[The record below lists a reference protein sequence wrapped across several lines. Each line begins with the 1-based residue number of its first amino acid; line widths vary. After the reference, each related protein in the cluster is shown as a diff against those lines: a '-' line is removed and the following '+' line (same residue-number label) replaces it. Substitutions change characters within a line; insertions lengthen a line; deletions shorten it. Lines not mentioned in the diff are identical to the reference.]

1 MEAYSVN
8 CSSISFLYQVKGKD
22 MLLSHVLHV
31 GQWEDT
37 SVELT
42 MSCGARKQMMT
53 RIKTTRKKT
62 YMQVCK
68 NIVNK
73 SKRIAHRN
81 EWFKTES
88 ELYQ

>member
-1 MEAYSVN
+1 MEAKLVN
-8 CSSISFLYQVKGKD
+8 CSSILFLYQVKGKD

-53 RIKTTRKKT
+53 RIKKARKKAW
-62 YMQVCK
+62 MQVCK

-73 SKRIAHRN
+73 SKRKAHRN
-81 EWFKTES
+81 EWFKIGS

>member
-1 MEAYSVN
+1 MEAYLVN
-8 CSSISFLYQVKGKD
+8 CSSILFLHQIKGKD

-73 SKRIAHRN
+73 N